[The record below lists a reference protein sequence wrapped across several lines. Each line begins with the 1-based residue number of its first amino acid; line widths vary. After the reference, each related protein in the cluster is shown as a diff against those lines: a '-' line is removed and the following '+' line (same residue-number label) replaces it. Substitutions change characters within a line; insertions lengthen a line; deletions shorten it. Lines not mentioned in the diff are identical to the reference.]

1 MANRT
6 RRLVVVAFVVA
17 GVTILTQG
25 LVSASAS
32 AIERSEQTDSLLVAL
47 THSVTTVQG
56 SLGRLVGVRDA
67 ELRADVRDFDAAF
80 DRILARLDPG
90 LTSTPSNGLD
100 LRAIDVERRAFIHVV
115 DAASTPESSPY
126 LATGWQAIDLQARK
140 LTGAILGQRELLE
153 MTKSRMVLKA
163 ETMVALSSGLALLMM
178 AYFVWRP
185 IIARRGA
192 LKHSRWVHPLFVH
205 HS

>member
-1 MANRT
+1 MEPKSVANRT

-25 LVSASAS
+25 FVSASAS

-47 THSVTTVQG
+47 SHTVTTVQG
-56 SLGRLVGVRDA
+56 SLGRLVGQRDA
-67 ELRADVRDFDAAF
+67 ERRDNVRDFDAAF
-80 DRILARLDPG
+80 DRILAQLDPG
-90 LTSTPSNGLD
+90 LTATPSSGVD
-100 LRAIDVERRAFIHVV
+100 VGAIDVARRAFTDAV

-153 MTKSRMVLKA
+153 MTKSRAILTS
-163 ETMVALSSGLALLMM
+163 ETMVALSSGLALLMIS
-178 AYFVWRP
+178 YFLWRP
-185 IIARRGA
+185 IIIRTGWRVAN
-192 LKHSRWVHPLFVH
+192 S
-205 HS
+205 